1 MGKERSKKMSREC
14 ISTTMEVVRAGNN
27 VEVDIDGYVEFS
39 KTKHGTNIVEVE
51 VTSVHD
57 IDAWY
62 DGADTVMDVELT
74 EEEKKQ
80 AEQLLTD
87 KFRESV

>member
-1 MGKERSKKMSREC
+1 MQ
-14 ISTTMEVVRAGNN
+14 IIRAGNE

-39 KTKHGTNIVEVE
+39 KTKYGRNIVEDE

-87 KFRESV
+87 KFREGV

>member
-1 MGKERSKKMSREC
+1 LAKIGVEKMREC
-14 ISTTMEVVRAGNN
+14 HCATMQVIRAGNE
-27 VEVDIDGYVEFS
+27 VEVDIDGYVEFT
-39 KTKHGTNIVEVE
+39 KTKHGMNIVEVE

-62 DGADTVMDVELT
+62 DGADTGMDVELT
-74 EEEKKQ
+74 EAERKQ

-87 KFRESV
+87 KFREGV